1 MINPMPRE
9 ILSKNSLLL
18 NSKETLELSEK
29 DLLKSN
35 IELQEV

>member
-1 MINPMPRE
+1 MINPMPLE